1 MDEGLST
8 ISVIFGILAL
18 LLLLFKSLVWI
29 IYFATYAF
37 DNKMNDC
44 YAVDGV
50 DQPIALLSISDPA
63 VLDGATGE
71 PVNVKDE
78 FIVIFRMLFA

>member
-1 MDEGLST
+1 
-8 ISVIFGILAL
+8 
-18 LLLLFKSLVWI
+18 
-29 IYFATYAF
+29 
-37 DNKMNDC
+37 MNDC